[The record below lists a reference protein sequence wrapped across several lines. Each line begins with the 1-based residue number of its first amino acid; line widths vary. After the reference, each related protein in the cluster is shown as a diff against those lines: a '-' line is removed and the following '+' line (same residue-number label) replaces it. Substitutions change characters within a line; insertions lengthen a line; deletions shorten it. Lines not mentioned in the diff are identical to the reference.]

1 MGMDRQREEKDG
13 NLQMMETILGK
24 FKAGERETETNGT
37 GREMLG
43 DLFPPPEG
51 SGEEA
56 RGLRP
61 RLGL

>member
-1 MGMDRQREEKDG
+1 
-13 NLQMMETILGK
+13 MMKETIFGK
-24 FKAGERETETNGT
+24 FKAGERETETDGT
-37 GREMLG
+37 GREMLV